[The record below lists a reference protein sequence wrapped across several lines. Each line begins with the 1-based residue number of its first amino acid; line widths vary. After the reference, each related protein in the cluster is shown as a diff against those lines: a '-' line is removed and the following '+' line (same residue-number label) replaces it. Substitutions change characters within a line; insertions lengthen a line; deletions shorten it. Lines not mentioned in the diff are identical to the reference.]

1 MTSHQASA
9 TSANFTVTNA
19 GDYNWVAS
27 YSGDANNDGATGAC
41 GDEGE
46 TSTVNPATPSISTSA
61 TNAQLPGGHDPRRR
75 DRERADRERD
85 RHGDVQAVEQPE
97 L

>member
-1 MTSHQASA
+1 MTR
-9 TSANFTVTNA
+9 
-19 GDYNWVAS
+19 
-27 YSGDANNDGATGAC
+27 NNDGATGAC

-61 TNAQLPGGHDPRRR
+61 TNAQLPAGTIHDV
-75 DRERADRERD
+75 ATVS
-85 RHGDVQAVEQPE
+85 GLTANATGTVTFQLWSNAE